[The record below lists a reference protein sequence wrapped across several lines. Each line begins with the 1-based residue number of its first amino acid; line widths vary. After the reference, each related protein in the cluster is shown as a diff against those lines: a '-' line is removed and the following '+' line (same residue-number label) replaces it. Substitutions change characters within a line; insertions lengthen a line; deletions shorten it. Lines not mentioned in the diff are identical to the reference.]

1 MKEIEE
7 NDDEVNEEEEEV
19 NVQLQ
24 RLPMLNNV

>member
-7 NDDEVNEEEEEV
+7 NFVEEEKEEEI

-24 RLPMLNNV
+24 RLPMLNNVQ

>member
-7 NDDEVNEEEEEV
+7 NIVEEEKEEEI